1 MADTMRKVDERE
13 DFWRPPTANATRDY
27 QRPVAAQLESCPACG
42 ADLVMGSRFCHVCG
56 NGRYEKVQHRKME
69 WPRWLNLR
77 RLSEIVGLRIPSL
90 VSMLIGIACVFVAIT
105 TGVIFSAATVLDWQA
120 VQVWR
125 IEWLLAAVAAF
136 LAGILLKGP
145 AES

>member
-1 MADTMRKVDERE
+1 MADTMRKVEERE
-13 DFWRPPTANATRDY
+13 EFWRPPIENAGRDY

-42 ADLVMGSRFCHVCG
+42 ADLVIGSRFCHVCG
-56 NGRYEKVQHRKME
+56 NARYEKVQQRRIE
-69 WPRWLNLR
+69 WMRWLNLH
-77 RLSEIVGLRIPSL
+77 RLGDIVGLRIPSL
-90 VSMLIGIACVFVAIT
+90 LAMLVGVVCVFIAIM
-105 TGVIFSAATVLDWQA
+105 TGVVFSATTVLDWQA

-136 LAGILLKGP
+136 LAGILLKGH